1 MPCIPYLDLQI
12 TFVASHPGFDGGT
25 IYKNFLKIKTEVIS
39 FVVVEIFH
47 YSEYRMRAII
57 TRGLYIFYPIL
68 EDQKRFFKELFRK
81 ILPLFTD
88 SI

>member
-25 IYKNFLKIKTEVIS
+25 IYKNFLKIKTEVIKCLNKDKKKLLR

-47 YSEYRMRAII
+47 YFEYISM
-57 TRGLYIFYPIL
+57 
-68 EDQKRFFKELFRK
+68 
-81 ILPLFTD
+81 
-88 SI
+88 